1 MKYVSL
7 ILSSILRIFL
17 IFFLTFIWTR
27 YFLKELWLSLLISA
41 VVTSVLDVSIRF
53 LLRKKSNKN
62 NLKLKEKEEAENM
75 FLSLATSANYLT
87 FFHELAKKENPSAE
101 KKDKYILLKNS
112 DRTVLLYPFM
122 SMNELSKDD
131 IAKILISSQKQK
143 ANKLVIV
150 CGELAKDTFA
160 FSKSLGKEILLL
172 DKFSAYSELYKFYG
186 FFPEISLTYQKNK
199 KLALKELF
207 AFSFNKSRTKGYFLS
222 AIILFISTLFIR
234 MNIYYCIM
242 ASLLIVFALISYF
255 NPYFNVKQNKVV
267 LRN

>member
-27 YFLKELWLSLLISA
+27 YFLKELWLSLFISA
-41 VVTSVLDVSIRF
+41 VVTIVLDVSIRF